1 MLHVGDKAPEFSLP
15 DADMGYRTLAD
26 FGGKTVVLYFYPKD
40 DTPGCTIQAN
50 EFTDLMDDFETTDAQ
65 IVGVSGDDCFSH
77 QAFREKF
84 GLKITLLADVER
96 EVCGKY
102 GVIQEK
108 EKNGVKQLGI
118 VRSTFVIDP
127 GGVIRFAEYGV
138 APKGHARKILD
149 FIRQGISTS

>member
-15 DADMGYRTLAD
+15 DADMEYRTLAD
-26 FGGKTVVLYFYPKD
+26 FTGRTVILYFYPRD

-50 EFTDLMDDFETTDAQ
+50 EFTDLMDEFEDAGAQ

-77 QAFREKF
+77 QAFREKY

-96 EVCGKY
+96 EVCEKY

-108 EKNGVKQLGI
+108 EKNGVKKLGI
-118 VRSTFVIDP
+118 VRSTFVIDTR
-127 GGVIRFAEYGV
+127 GVIRLAEYGV

-149 FIRQGISTS
+149 FITQRS

>member
-1 MLHVGDKAPEFSLP
+1 MLQVGDKAPEFSLP
-15 DADMGYRTLAD
+15 NADMEYRTSAD
-26 FGGKTVVLYFYPKD
+26 FTGKTTIMYFYPKD

-50 EFTDLMDDFETTDAQ
+50 EFTDLMDEFEDVGAQ
-65 IVGVSGDDCFSH
+65 IIGVSGDDCFSH
-77 QAFREKF
+77 QAFREKY

-108 EKNGVKQLGI
+108 EKDGIKKLGI

-127 GGVIRFAEYGV
+127 KGVIRFAEYGV
-138 APKGHARKILD
+138 APKGHARKILELIKHG
-149 FIRQGISTS
+149 F

>member
-1 MLHVGDKAPEFSLP
+1 MLRVGDEAPDFSLP
-15 DADMGYRTLAD
+15 DADMEYQSLAD
-26 FGGKTVVLYFYPKD
+26 FAGKTVILYFYPKD

-50 EFTDLMDDFETTDAQ
+50 EFTDMMDEFEAADTQ
-65 IVGVSGDDCFSH
+65 IIGVSGDDCFSH
-77 QAFREKF
+77 QAFREKY

-108 EKNGVKQLGI
+108 EKDGVKKVGI

-127 GGVIRFAEYGV
+127 GGIIRFAEYGV

-149 FIRQGISTS
+149 FMKGAS